1 MLAFVYGRI
10 LTNLRMSKY
19 LIKPTGSIWLNPPA
33 IYDLK
38 RDLLL
43 YDKVGMLN
51 VDNLIEGLFQYKQY
65 PVFRNTLNEIEF
77 LVKNELFIE
86 LKQLAVPFSNSGT
99 ALINK
104 DDLGLADMT
113 MKLKSAMQDEKDTDK
128 RDELYWKH
136 DILNT
141 RLWCNIINDNNESVF
156 TVPSL
161 IDTSTFE
168 ISGTTKQKVYSIIHK
183 LIPLPSNETPWEKI
197 IDFRNDEDSK
207 LKLLALKNWINELH
221 DGVKANE
228 LEDKINYLFSQ
239 YSESLRRHKINSR
252 LSTFKTIVNA
262 VPTALTE
269 IIRLRF
275 GKAIDAFFSIAE
287 QEVNFTKFN
296 ERNSLKGN
304 ELAYISHTK
313 SKFK

>member
-1 MLAFVYGRI
+1 
-10 LTNLRMSKY
+10 MSKY

-113 MKLKSAMQDEKDTDK
+113 MKLKRSEERRVGKTDK
-128 RDELYWKH
+128 
-136 DILNT
+136 
-141 RLWCNIINDNNESVF
+141 
-156 TVPSL
+156 
-161 IDTSTFE
+161 
-168 ISGTTKQKVYSIIHK
+168 
-183 LIPLPSNETPWEKI
+183 
-197 IDFRNDEDSK
+197 
-207 LKLLALKNWINELH
+207 
-221 DGVKANE
+221 
-228 LEDKINYLFSQ
+228 
-239 YSESLRRHKINSR
+239 
-252 LSTFKTIVNA
+252 
-262 VPTALTE
+262 
-269 IIRLRF
+269 F
-275 GKAIDAFFSIAE
+275 G
-287 QEVNFTKFN
+287 
-296 ERNSLKGN
+296 R
-304 ELAYISHTK
+304 
-313 SKFK
+313 

>member
-1 MLAFVYGRI
+1 M
-10 LTNLRMSKY
+10 
-19 LIKPTGSIWLNPPA
+19 
-33 IYDLK
+33 
-38 RDLLL
+38 
-43 YDKVGMLN
+43 
-51 VDNLIEGLFQYKQY
+51 
-65 PVFRNTLNEIEF
+65 
-77 LVKNELFIE
+77 
-86 LKQLAVPFSNSGT
+86 
-99 ALINK
+99 
-104 DDLGLADMT
+104 
-113 MKLKSAMQDEKDTDK
+113 
-128 RDELYWKH
+128 
-136 DILNT
+136 
-141 RLWCNIINDNNESVF
+141 
-156 TVPSL
+156 
-161 IDTSTFE
+161 
-168 ISGTTKQKVYSIIHK
+168 
-183 LIPLPSNETPWEKI
+183 PSNETPWEKI